1 MMTYLQKII
10 YEYFFC
16 VYHLTSVNNSF
27 KILEQEMFMQKVDPT
42 KIISERLTDPAI
54 SMAEIGRKYDIS
66 RERVRQILV
75 ANNLPTFTKQV
86 KPHCSRCGKPYSR
99 IANYPKKWKVC
110 RDCFMKLPK
119 QTRDFIR
126 QS

>member
-10 YEYFFC
+10 TQYFFS
-16 VYHLTSVNNSF
+16 VYHLTYVNNSF

-42 KIISERLTDPAI
+42 KIISERLTDPAM

-66 RERVRQILV
+66 RERVRQILI

-86 KPHCSRCGKPYSR
+86 KPHCTRCGKTYSR

-119 QTRDFIR
+119 ETRNFIR

>member
-1 MMTYLQKII
+1 
-10 YEYFFC
+10 
-16 VYHLTSVNNSF
+16 
-27 KILEQEMFMQKVDPT
+27 MFMQKVDPT
-42 KIISERLTDPAI
+42 KIISERLTDPAM

-66 RERVRQILV
+66 RERVRQILIN
-75 ANNLPTFTKQV
+75 NNLPTFTKQV
-86 KPHCSRCGKPYSR
+86 KPHCTRCGKAYSR

-126 QS
+126 QN

>member
-1 MMTYLQKII
+1 
-10 YEYFFC
+10 
-16 VYHLTSVNNSF
+16 
-27 KILEQEMFMQKVDPT
+27 MFMQKVDPT

-75 ANNLPTFTKQV
+75 NNNLPTFTKQV
-86 KPHCSRCGKPYSR
+86 KPHCTRCGKAYSR

-126 QS
+126 QN

>member
-1 MMTYLQKII
+1 VIDGFNI
-10 YEYFFC
+10 Y
-16 VYHLTSVNNSF
+16 
-27 KILEQEMFMQKVDPT
+27 KQEMFMRKIDPT
-42 KIISERLTDPAI
+42 IIISERLTDPAI